1 MTPTKHT
8 MVLVAEDD
16 ADDRLL
22 IQKAFTKSW
31 NGGKIVYVENGE
43 ELLKYLK
50 RQPPY
55 DNETVYPPPQIVL
68 LDLNMPKKDGRQAL
82 KEIKADKDLCKIPVI
97 VFTTSRQPD
106 DINHMYKLGSN
117 SYITKPSSFE
127 GLLTVAKEIEMYWF
141 RTVELPV

>member
-1 MTPTKHT
+1 MRPTKKT
-8 MVLVAEDD
+8 LILVAEDD

-31 NGGKIVYVENGE
+31 EAGKLIYVENGE
-43 ELLKYLK
+43 ELVKYLK
-50 RQPPY
+50 RQAPY
-55 DNETVYPPPQIVL
+55 INETEYPRPQIVL
-68 LDLNMPKKDGRQAL
+68 LDLNMPKKDGREAL
-82 KEIKADKDLCKIPVI
+82 KEIKTDKNLCKIPVI

-106 DINHMYKLGSN
+106 DIENMYKLGSN
-117 SYITKPSSFE
+117 SYITKPSSFD